1 MIKVELQTLFDSL
14 KRAGRFPDIPKIIIY
29 DVLMHWGIYMKD
41 QGLYQEQG
49 NYLLGLENIL
59 PNLRMLMNALE
70 T

>member
-1 MIKVELQTLFDSL
+1 
-14 KRAGRFPDIPKIIIY
+14 
-29 DVLMHWGIYMKD
+29 MKD